1 MGVPVNSSD
10 IAVTVS
16 STGIMK
22 ADLRI
27 FSKTW
32 RCIAVDAEA
41 ATVIIRSMSVIKF
54 GTSGWRG
61 IISDTFTFAN
71 VEIAAH
77 AIAQHLS
84 ENPPLGARKLLI
96 VGHDTRFSSRA
107 FATRSAEIIAGYGFD
122 ILLTDRD
129 APTPV
134 ISHSIRVHKAS
145 GGINI
150 TASHNPPEW
159 NGLKFNESNGAPCLP
174 ETAKAIEAKTEM
186 PSSRPLCVRREAKG
200 VKVFDPM
207 PGYIAQLRKLV
218 DFAALKKHRKRAVV
232 DLMFGTGRGYLD
244 ALLIRSGW
252 RVDALHG
259 ELNPLF
265 GDGHP
270 EPIKEHMRELLT
282 RLRKSKAA
290 LGLGLDPDAD
300 RFAIVDHDGTFVN
313 ANEVLALT
321 LYHLAKNRKW
331 TGAVVRTV
339 ATSHLVDAVA
349 RELGVTVHET
359 PVGFKYI
366 GALMESEPI
375 IVGGEE
381 SGGLSVKGHV
391 PEKDGILACL
401 LMAELVAY
409 EGKPLGGVLKEIQTR
424 AGGIVS
430 DRINLRVAPGRREQL
445 LQRFAGG
452 LDEFGGQKVAGAVT
466 KDGYKFLLGDG
477 CWVMFRASGTE
488 PVFRCYLEARTSRQM
503 AGFRKAAL
511 ELVK

>member
-1 MGVPVNSSD
+1 
-10 IAVTVS
+10 
-16 STGIMK
+16 
-22 ADLRI
+22 
-27 FSKTW
+27 
-32 RCIAVDAEA
+32 
-41 ATVIIRSMSVIKF
+41 MSVIKF

-71 VEIAAH
+71 VERAAR
-77 AIAQHLS
+77 AIAQHLTD
-84 ENPPLGARKLLI
+84 NPPPTAKKRII
-96 VGHDTRFSSRA
+96 VGHDTRFLSRV
-107 FATRSAEIIAGYGFD
+107 FATRCAEIAASHGFEVW
-122 ILLTDRD
+122 LTDRD

-134 ISHSIRVHKAS
+134 ISHSIRLHQAA

-159 NGLKFNESNGAPCLP
+159 NGLKFNEANGAPCLP
-174 ETAKAIEAKTEM
+174 ETAKVIEARAEK
-186 PSSRPLCVRREAKG
+186 LEAQRSTLN
-200 VKVFDPM
+200 VQHSTFKVFDPR
-207 PGYIAQLRKLV
+207 PSYFAQIAKLV
-218 DFAALKKHRKRAVV
+218 DFKALKKHRKKAVV

-244 ALLIRSGW
+244 ELLVKRGGW
-252 RVDALHG
+252 KIETLHG
-259 ELNPLF
+259 ELDPLF

-270 EPIKEHMRELLT
+270 EPIQENMGELLA
-282 RLRKSKAA
+282 RLRKSRAA

-300 RFAIVDHDGTFVN
+300 RFAIVDHDGTFID
-313 ANEVLALT
+313 ANQVLALA
-321 LYHLAKNRKW
+321 LYHLVKNRQW

-349 RELGVTVHET
+349 AQFGVKVHET

-391 PEKDGILACL
+391 PEKDGIIACL

-409 EGKPLGGVLKEIQTR
+409 EGKTLGVILKGIQAK

-430 DRINLRVAPGRREQL
+430 DRINLQVTPARKEEL
-445 LQRFAGG
+445 LRRFAKG
-452 LDEFGGQKVAGAVT
+452 LARFGGQKVTDVVT
-466 KDGYKFLLGDG
+466 KDGYKFLLSDG

-488 PVFRCYLEARTSRQM
+488 PVFRCYLEARTARQI
-503 AGFRKAAL
+503 AGFRRAAL